1 MEYIIVNSVK
11 GGCGKS
17 SVSLKTAMELARK
30 TNVDQTEYINNVLVI
45 DMDILGSSLRTFVT
59 GRINPNL
66 NMGNPSEFE
75 EHNASSPTALQIGQI
90 ERSSENSS
98 WLVQVPP
105 ENSVRENDKDPIC
118 FTDLFYKKYEDF
130 KSKKIEIPFWVCP
143 YSQDKENKP
152 IIHIAFSSE
161 NQNVKNRFRVQT
173 SNNYTLNVNIRYY
186 EEILR
191 KYLKYLKD
199 KVLSNGRPATH
210 IIFDMPPNSDPYS
223 DCVFSIL
230 LKNLDDEDPVELRI
244 VSSCDLAHI
253 SANFLWIQNMYEKT
267 GWQYKFPNKITYI
280 INDVTGVVNA
290 SLASEKDDALKI
302 AILQKVKTA
311 SEVPVLEKTEKR
323 LLWNEKDNLLTVSSV
338 CQSCIAFSNKCF
350 EDGMQFLN
358 VGSSGSITSDSSY
371 ADNESSSGTG
381 KRGAE
386 VFATTTE
393 TGSTESEVNKNSGSV
408 IDSSL
413 LAEPKSN

>member
-1 MEYIIVNSVK
+1 MNYIIVNSVK

-17 SVSLKTAMELARK
+17 SVSLKTAMELARE
-30 TNVDQTEYINNVLVI
+30 TNEDKTEYINNVLVI

-59 GRINPNL
+59 GTINPNL
-66 NMGNPSEFE
+66 NMGKPSEFE
-75 EHNASSPTALQIGQI
+75 EHNASSATALKIGQI

-98 WLVQVPP
+98 WLVQAP
-105 ENSVRENDKDPIC
+105 SVDSVKESDKDPIC

-143 YSQDKENKP
+143 YSKDKKNGP

-230 LKNLDDEDPVELRI
+230 LKNLNDKDSVELRI

-253 SANFLWIQNMYEKT
+253 SANFLWIQNMYAKT
-267 GWQYKFPNKITYI
+267 GWQYMFPNKITYI
-280 INDVTGVVNA
+280 INDVTGVVNN
-290 SLASEKDDALKI
+290 SFASEKDDAFKI

-311 SEVPVLEKTEKR
+311 SEAPILVTTKQSI
-323 LLWNEKDNLLTVSSV
+323 LWNEKDDLLTVSSA

-350 EDGMQFLN
+350 EDGMQFLGA
-358 VGSSGSITSDSSY
+358 GSSGSITSDSSDD
-371 ADNESSSGTG
+371 DNESSSETG
-381 KRGAE
+381 KKDAK
-386 VFATTTE
+386 VSDTTTE
-393 TGSTESEVNKNSGSV
+393 TGSTESEENKNSGSV
-408 IDSSL
+408 KDSSL
-413 LAEPKSN
+413 PTETNSN